1 MCQFV
6 WLHCSRMISRWL
18 QCVITFLHS
27 DQKHIFGHIKMRL
40 LSLRRITNRT
50 RKDEFPL
57 YIWCYVLKIS
67 KRNPF
72 CKSKRFTGVTWKKIE
87 VNSDNAVKW
96 LNVCV
101 CVCYHSSLKSPS
113 ICQFYWY
120 MSFLAPLFF
129 THFWSTM
136 NNIEYAK
143 HSNVYGRRS
152 AGGGVYTKK
161 IGQTTLHLQKWSVL
175 TQIEQKWRKK
185 MANNLSLL
193 FLLCKHTY
201 SHTINTY
208 NSKQLWTRRK
218 QITKINFTP
227 TRSK

>member
-152 AGGGVYTKK
+152 AGGGVSIQKK
-161 IGQTTLHLQKWSVL
+161 LARQRCICKNEACWHKSNKNEEKKWQTIYHYYFYCASTHIHIQ
-175 TQIEQKWRKK
+175 
-185 MANNLSLL
+185 
-193 FLLCKHTY
+193 
-201 SHTINTY
+201 
-208 NSKQLWTRRK
+208 
-218 QITKINFTP
+218 
-227 TRSK
+227 